1 MIHFTL
7 RRITSAPIETV
18 FDIMT
23 DHRKQAEYVWLFQ
36 RSSLDQ
42 EGDPAPNGTGAV
54 RRLRCFGAS
63 FVEEI
68 LDYKRPVLWSYT
80 VRSGAPVRDHLGTVT
95 LHETD
100 TGTHI
105 DWHIDARFTVPGVDR
120 LAGPGFKKFIAIL
133 LDSAIREAERRRQSG

>member
-1 MIHFTL
+1 MIDFTL

-18 FDIMT
+18 FDVMT
-23 DHRKQAEYVWLFQ
+23 DHRKQADYVWLFQ

-54 RRLRCFGAS
+54 RRLRSFGRS

-68 LDYKRPVLWSYT
+68 LDYRRPVLWFYT
-80 VRSGAPVRDHLGTVT
+80 VRSGAPVRDHLGAVT

-100 TGTHI
+100 AGTAI
-105 DWHIDARFTVPGVDR
+105 QWHISARVKIPGVDR
-120 LAGPGFKKFIAIL
+120 LARPCFEKFIAVL
-133 LDSAIREAERRRQSG
+133 LDSAIREAEQRR

>member
-1 MIHFTL
+1 MIDFTL
-7 RRITSAPIETV
+7 TRVTSAPIGTV
-18 FDIMT
+18 FDVMT
-23 DHRKQAEYVWLFQ
+23 DHRRQAEYVWLFQ

-54 RRLRCFGAS
+54 RRLRSFGAS

-68 LDYKRPVLWSYT
+68 LDYNRPVLWSYT

-100 TGTHI
+100 AGTHV
-105 DWHIDARFTVPGVDR
+105 DWHVSAGAKVPRVDW
-120 LAGPGFKKFIAIL
+120 LAGPCFKLFIAVL
-133 LDSAIREAERRRQSG
+133 LDSAIREAERRRRSN

>member
-1 MIHFTL
+1 MIDFAL
-7 RRITSAPIETV
+7 ERSTSASIATL

-23 DHRKQAEYVWLFQ
+23 DHRKQADYVWLFQ

-54 RRLRCFGAS
+54 RRLQSFGGN

-68 LDYKRPVLWSYT
+68 LDYERPTLWSYT

-95 LHETD
+95 LRETD
-100 TGTHI
+100 RGT
-105 DWHIDARFTVPGVDR
+105 DVKWHVSARVKVPGVDW
-120 LAGPGFKKFIAIL
+120 LAGPCFKQFIAVL
-133 LDSAIREAERRRQSG
+133 LDSAIREAERRR